1 MHCLLIT
8 ILIRNSIDVPLVWE
22 HFTLIPHGG
31 SKGSCVAQFVAPK
44 VGTLAAVGKTT
55 SATAFVDTP
64 FPNCTCVNGSK
75 ERSNEGASGHF
86 SLLVNGTAGKDRQL
100 FTFTFD
106 HRTHDNQNPTIV
118 TLRTPPESDY
128 TYATT
133 PGQTGR
139 NVTWEFN
146 LQPTAPPPAPPE
158 TEKQQLLLVF
168 AYGAVALSAFLLL
181 FAVASTVLLRREP
194 ASPVAKASEDL
205 SSSLLSR
212 EVSGHGRADSDTEAI
227 DTQFY
232 KLAADAGGRA
242 TGVLTKAIDFKEL
255 QLGDKIGLGASGV
268 VLRARWRGSDVAVKR
283 LNAMMSQEEGARF
296 QAEVRHLASLRH
308 PNVLLF
314 LGTSF
319 RAPDWYVVTELCARG
334 SLLDLLRD
342 EAVEINTPRM
352 YQLILDAA
360 KGINFLHCSN
370 IIHRDLK
377 SANLLVTDSF
387 AVKVADFG
395 VSRTIG
401 ASSVHTTA
409 LTGQLGTTPWTAPE
423 MLRGQRYTEK
433 IDVYS
438 FAICLWEIATRS
450 TPYQGMSAARV
461 VSGVMSGMRPP
472 MSEEIDATLDSL
484 IQACWSERPELRP
497 TFSQIIGTLEEGA
510 SAL

>member
-158 TEKQQLLLVF
+158 TEKQQLKAEAMGTSTAGML
-168 AYGAVALSAFLLL
+168 ATMTAL
-181 FAVASTVLLRREP
+181 RE
-194 ASPVAKASEDL
+194 
-205 SSSLLSR
+205 
-212 EVSGHGRADSDTEAI
+212 
-227 DTQFY
+227 
-232 KLAADAGGRA
+232 KL
-242 TGVLTKAIDFKEL
+242 LTKTATLKEKEDFKR
-255 QLGDKIGLGASGV
+255 
-268 VLRARWRGSDVAVKR
+268 LRSALKKVAAVK
-283 LNAMMSQEEGARF
+283 
-296 QAEVRHLASLRH
+296 
-308 PNVLLF
+308 
-314 LGTSF
+314 LGK
-319 RAPDWYVVTELCARG
+319 
-334 SLLDLLRD
+334 
-342 EAVEINTPRM
+342 EI
-352 YQLILDAA
+352 
-360 KGINFLHCSN
+360 G
-370 IIHRDLK
+370 
-377 SANLLVTDSF
+377 
-387 AVKVADFG
+387 
-395 VSRTIG
+395 
-401 ASSVHTTA
+401 
-409 LTGQLGTTPWTAPE
+409 GQ
-423 MLRGQRYTEK
+423 
-433 IDVYS
+433 V
-438 FAICLWEIATRS
+438 
-450 TPYQGMSAARV
+450 
-461 VSGVMSGMRPP
+461 
-472 MSEEIDATLDSL
+472 
-484 IQACWSERPELRP
+484 
-497 TFSQIIGTLEEGA
+497 
-510 SAL
+510 